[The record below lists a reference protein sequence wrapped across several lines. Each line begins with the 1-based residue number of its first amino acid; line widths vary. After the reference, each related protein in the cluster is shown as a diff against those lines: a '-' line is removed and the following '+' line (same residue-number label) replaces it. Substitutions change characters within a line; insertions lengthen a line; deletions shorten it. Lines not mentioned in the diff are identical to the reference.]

1 LKKLNKG
8 FTIIE
13 LLIVIAIIG
22 ILATTIAPK
31 LFKEM
36 RKATA
41 AKVQHNLGVIR
52 SRLSLDETLLEE
64 FPDFFLDKNVD
75 KTNLLKLYSI
85 ESTPAFTDADG
96 GSHEETSQV
105 VPSRNDEGGWFYIR
119 ETGEIYA
126 NLPNG
131 AYTGDKEYEIWDKN
145 NQIVNNTL
153 SYDFTD
159 SDNFANNF
167 TGNMKGWTVTAD
179 GKLHSDTANRGVREG
194 QAITKNP
201 FEEYIV
207 ESRVNFTYDR
217 GGYGIYIQSDKN
229 TSGYIF
235 QYDKG
240 FGNGALII
248 RERLLGDNGKI
259 NENIG
264 TVVLAK
270 TKDNNFMTDEWW
282 TSEHDV
288 QIKVTNKNSS
298 KQNVEILID
307 GRVITSDFEI
317 DKPNDENYTGFR
329 SWKGDIDVDHLN
341 ISEL

>member
-1 LKKLNKG
+1 MKKQFIYYGICCLFFFSCKEWKKEIPIKNAIVSKTVEDINLSSG
-8 FTIIE
+8 IIQR
-13 LLIVIAIIG
+13 ID
-22 ILATTIAPK
+22 
-31 LFKEM
+31 
-36 RKATA
+36 
-41 AKVQHNLGVIR
+41 
-52 SRLSLDETLLEE
+52 S
-64 FPDFFLDKNVD
+64 FPSKFIMPRNVD
-75 KTNLLKLYSI
+75 I
-85 ESTPAFTDADG
+85 
-96 GSHEETSQV
+96 
-105 VPSRNDEGGWFYIR
+105 W
-119 ETGEIYA
+119 
-126 NLPNG
+126 LPDN
-131 AYTGDKEYEIWDKN
+131 YTKDKKYEVWNEN
-145 NQIVNNTL
+145 NQIVSNTL

-159 SDNFANNF
+159 PDNFANNF
-167 TGNMKGWTVTAD
+167 TGNMKGWSVTAD

-207 ESRVNFTYDR
+207 ESRVNFTHDS

-270 TKDNNFMTDEWW
+270 TKDNDFMTDEWW

-288 QIKVTNKNSS
+288 QIKVANKNSD

-317 DKPNDENYTGFR
+317 DRPNDENYTGFR